1 MKKNY
6 LDPRICFLALAF
18 ILSLPNVFGQAVT
31 TLTFNYTG
39 SVQNF
44 TVPVLC
50 VNSITIDARGAQ
62 GGSFGQGT
70 GGLGARIAGAVTVT
84 PGMVLQVYVGGQGVA
99 SQNAGGGGGGS
110 GVGNGATPFMV
121 AGGGGGA
128 CTVNNI
134 ENGQAG
140 QITNNGGNSSGLGGT
155 AGNGGQKGYISG
167 DCGWAGGGGGWL
179 GDGYGGPAGGDG
191 GALPGTLGGPAGGK
205 GRPNGGFGGVGGSCG
220 FSASG
225 SGGWG
230 CGGGGRAEYGG
241 GGGGGYSG
249 GGGGQYVDVANER
262 RGGGGGSFNGGTNQI
277 NTSGFQSG
285 NGVVIISYVSGN
297 AITVSASPSII
308 CTGGASTLTAG
319 GVSTYTWSTGSNA
332 TTVSVSPTSNTTYTV
347 TGSDVNGCT
356 SSLTINVPVDQSVP
370 NLTLTQ
376 SATSVCATKP
386 VTLTAS
392 GALTYTWTNGVT
404 NGVSYVPS
412 ATSDYTVTGGNACG
426 TSTAVTSVTVL
437 TLPSVSATASS
448 PSVCSGGTVILSGSG
463 ATGYTW
469 NPNVGNNTT
478 FTPQT
483 TTNYTV
489 TGLGANGCTNT
500 AVVNVLVL
508 VTPTIAPVATPT
520 AICVGATSTISA
532 LGAIGYSWTA
542 PNFAGSNNF
551 SVAVSPTVTTT
562 YTLERA
568 NGTCTSTTLLNV
580 VVNNLPILFLSPP
593 STVCACTGSAALTVV
608 GGITYTWFPSGA
620 SGSQLTVY
628 PCSTTNY
635 TVGASNSFCST
646 YSTVLVTTS
655 PNPTITITPTSPS
668 ICVGGTVGLT
678 AGGAPNFTWTTQ
690 PVATIL
696 PNNAIITDTP
706 AQSKL
711 YTATGSSTAG
721 CVASAAQVIIVNPNP
736 NLIVTSS
743 NPFVCNGALTT
754 LSAVNSVTQNPAPT
768 VSYSWSTNQITPSI
782 SVNPT
787 ISTNYTVSG
796 TYTTGC
802 KTTSVYP
809 LTVYIATFV
818 VNTPSALCSGS
829 TATLT
834 ATGAATNFVWGTIPV
849 QTSSVAL
856 VSPTLTTVYTVTGT
870 TGQCSVVKTVTVP
883 INPIPPVSIT
893 TPKWVICLF
902 DGADLTA
909 NGALTYTWNTGE
921 VGPSINF
928 TTTGNGGPNG
938 NPTTTTSFTVT
949 GTDVN
954 GCAKTVS
961 ATVFVSNCTGVD
973 ELNGSVNNHL
983 EIYPNPNNGNFVVK
997 ADAPVQLT
1005 IINELGQNIRNVEL
1019 TETLKEVNVTGLA
1032 NGVYFIMGQN
1042 NGTRIAKKIVVNN

>member
-1 MKKNY
+1 MKIMKNNY
-6 LDPRICFLALAF
+6 LSFSKREAF
-18 ILSLPNVFGQAVT
+18 SIIVVLLSLTGIMAQPVSTQTFSYTGAVQIFTPNVCANQVT
-31 TLTFNYTG
+31 VEVWGAEGGGSPLSGNASSGPGGKGGYSIGTLTLVPN
-39 SVQNF
+39 SV
-44 TVPVLC
+44 LY
-50 VNSITIDARGAQ
+50 I
-62 GGSFGQGT
+62 
-70 GGLGARIAGAVTVT
+70 
-84 PGMVLQVYVGGQGVA
+84 YVGGFGA
-99 SQNAGGGGGGS
+99 SSTSGPAAGGFNGGGSGYASSAGEPGNGGGGATDVRVNAQALSNRVIVAGGGGGGGEDS
-110 GVGNGATPFMV
+110 GDPVGNGGGLTGAGYAAWDATQSA
-121 AGGGGGA
+121 AGPNGA
-128 CTVNNI
+128 LGIGAT
-134 ENGQAG
+134 
-140 QITNNGGNSSGLGGT
+140 TN
-155 AGNGGQKGYISG
+155 
-167 DCGWAGGGGGWL
+167 L
-179 GDGYGGPAGGDG
+179 GD
-191 GALPGTLGGPAGGK
+191 
-205 GRPNGGFGGVGGSCG
+205 
-220 FSASG
+220 
-225 SGGWG
+225 
-230 CGGGGRAEYGG
+230 GG
-241 GGGGGYSG
+241 GGGGGYYG
-249 GGGGQYVDVANER
+249 GGSPGAASIGTDCQ
-262 RGGGGGSFNGGTNQI
+262 GGGGGSGYIGGVQFGSTIAGNASMPNPAGGTM
-277 NTSGFQSG
+277 TGRSG
-285 NGVVIISYVSGN
+285 NGFVRITYVAGN
-297 AITVSASPSII
+297 SIAASSSPSVI
-308 CTGGASTLTAG
+308 CTGGTATLTST
-319 GVSTYTWSTGSNA
+319 GVSTYTWNTGANTPTIA
-332 TTVSVSPTSNTTYTV
+332 VSPTVNSTYTV
-347 TGSDVNGCT
+347 SGTDALGCT
-356 SSLTINVPVDQSVP
+356 SSVAVNVFVNSSVP